1 MTKLYLSM
9 LFKLF
14 CEKVD
19 KFGTIYIFISLFLVK
34 KSIVKNN
41 STIITNIYY
50 MAKHKPKRIN
60 I

>member
-1 MTKLYLSM
+1 M